1 MTTLSLSGLSGPLRA
16 IGRASSGAGK
26 RFRGKK
32 AAIEAIRRKR
42 QVIDCTMM
50 RLLEEVSNVQV
61 RWSQI
66 KAQGSAH
73 EEERLTSVVA
83 RAQIMHRALML
94 TSADIETLSIFGLN
108 ACDADMHAATS
119 LLARLR
125 LEVRVSDARASEAD
139 HKMRSFMPS
148 RRLLTA

>member
-1 MTTLSLSGLSGPLRA
+1 MTTLSFSGLSGRLRA
-16 IGRASSGAGK
+16 IGRASSGTTK

-32 AAIEAIRRKR
+32 AAIEAIRKKR
-42 QVIDCTMM
+42 QVIDGIMM
-50 RLLEEVSNVQV
+50 RLLEEISEVKA

-66 KAQGSAH
+66 QVPRSTM
-73 EEERLTSVVA
+73 EEERLTSIVA

-94 TSADIETLSIFGLN
+94 TFADIENLSIFGLN

-119 LLARLR
+119 LLAKLR
-125 LEVRVSDARASEAD
+125 LEVRVSDAHASEAD